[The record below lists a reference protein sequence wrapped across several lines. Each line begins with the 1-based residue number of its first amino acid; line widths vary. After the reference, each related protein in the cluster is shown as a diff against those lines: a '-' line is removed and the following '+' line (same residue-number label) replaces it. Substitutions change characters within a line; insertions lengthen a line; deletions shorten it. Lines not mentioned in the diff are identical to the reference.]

1 MPKGFFWLILA
12 QFLGGLAD
20 NALLILGVYFL
31 QEQGY
36 PGWWAPLLKF
46 AFTLSYVLLASV
58 VGPLADAFA
67 KRHVMSVMTLLK
79 IMAIVIMLL
88 GANPLLVFAVTGL
101 AASVYAPAKYGLLIE
116 TVEVSQLVKGNA
128 WMEVAVVLSVLGGV
142 VLGGFLMDMGAYGE
156 GLKHAMGWQ
165 TGPPW
170 LVETDLLLALV
181 LVCVIYVLS
190 ALCNLGMLPIR
201 LPAQKTLRWQ
211 DVHWS
216 SFWKSNH
223 QLWKDALGGLSLRVT
238 TLSWGVGAVLQ
249 FVVLVWAQTY
259 AGLSLQQGAYL
270 QGLVALGVIGGAIMA
285 AFSGR
290 ALRSRQLLPWALV
303 LAVLMPC
310 LAITRD
316 VWVAI
321 PILVVAGF
329 SGGMLLIPMNAL
341 LQRRG
346 RKCMTSGR
354 SIAVQGFNE
363 NLSVLLML
371 GAYSL
376 LLSWEWSLLT
386 IMVWMSL
393 PLWLAAVPWLISL
406 RRRASSA

>member
-12 QFLGGLAD
+12 QFFSGLAD

-31 QEQGY
+31 QEQDY

-79 IMAIVIMLL
+79 IMAIVILLL

-116 TVEVSQLVKGNA
+116 TVEVSQLIKGNA

-259 AGLSLQQGAYL
+259 AGLSLPQGAYL

-290 ALRSRQLLPWALV
+290 AMRPRQLLPWALV

>member
-12 QFLGGLAD
+12 QFFSGLAD

-79 IMAIVIMLL
+79 IMAIVILLL
-88 GANPLLVFAVTGL
+88 GVNPLLVFAVTGL

-116 TVEVSQLVKGNA
+116 TVEVSQLIKGNA

-142 VLGGFLMDMGAYGE
+142 VLGGIFMDMGAYGE

-211 DVHWS
+211 DVRWA
-216 SFWKSNH
+216 SFWISNH

-290 ALRSRQLLPWALV
+290 AMRPRQLLPWALV

-393 PLWLAAVPWLISL
+393 PLWLAAVPWLIFL